1 MLALL
6 HFTPLWLSV
15 EITAV
20 WRTSVPRLI
29 ECLIPDKKGFRLYN
43 TVSPFFFPTICCCAS
58 YKNMSGTAVG
68 SRWSMDATVG
78 VCSPTYVRECL
89 QTNKSKEGLA
99 GTGSFVTA
107 APRVLSLVAA
117 GEC

>member
-43 TVSPFFFPTICCCAS
+43 TVSPFFFLRSAVAFLTKTCLERLLVVGGAWMLLLGFVLQRMLENA
-58 YKNMSGTAVG
+58 YKLTSQ
-68 SRWSMDATVG
+68 RKD
-78 VCSPTYVRECL
+78 
-89 QTNKSKEGLA
+89 
-99 GTGSFVTA
+99 
-107 APRVLSLVAA
+107 
-117 GEC
+117 

>member
-43 TVSPFFFPTICCCAS
+43 TVSPFFS
-58 YKNMSGTAVG
+58 YDLLL
-68 SRWSMDATVG
+68 RF
-78 VCSPTYVRECL
+78 L
-89 QTNKSKEGLA
+89 QKHVWNG
-99 GTGSFVTA
+99 
-107 APRVLSLVAA
+107 
-117 GEC
+117 CW